1 MPSSGTSGQPS
12 VPESFLHLESREQS
26 QIYRALAP
34 RLARSPIVLEKDV
47 WVCWVLQTL
56 FSMPGRLPMAFK
68 GGTSLSKVF
77 QAIER
82 FSEDV
87 DITLDYRGLDGSFD
101 PFAEG
106 VSRNRLR
113 KFSDDLKN
121 FVRVHAH
128 GVVMPH
134 FQERLATEFDPSSFR
149 LEISDDGEQLR
160 VHYPTV
166 LDTAG
171 DYVGNSVLI
180 EFGGRNIT
188 EPNEEHGVQPDIAE
202 HIPDLDFPRATVNVL
217 SPARTFWEKAT
228 LMHVECQR
236 NEFRANAE
244 RLSRHWYD
252 LAMLA
257 SLAHGQAALA
267 DRALLADVVKHK
279 KVFYNASYANYD
291 ACLAGQLRLIPDD
304 VVLDALRDDYQRMI
318 GAGMF
323 IGDPP
328 GFDAIEERLRALE
341 ATINGRSDGC

>member
-1 MPSSGTSGQPS
+1 M
-12 VPESFLHLESREQS
+12 PESFLHLESEEQS

-34 RLARSPIVLEKDV
+34 QLARSPVVLEKDV
-47 WVCWVLQTL
+47 WVCWVLQT
-56 FSMPGRLPMAFK
+56 FFTMPDRLPMAFK

-77 QAIER
+77 GAIAR

-106 VSRNRLR
+106 VSRNQLKR
-113 KFSDDLKN
+113 FSENLKS
-121 FVRVHAH
+121 FVRDHAH
-128 GVVMPH
+128 GVVAPH
-134 FQERLATEFDPSSFR
+134 FQRMLAAEFDADAFQ
-149 LEISDDGEQLR
+149 LEVSDDGEQLR
-160 VHYPTV
+160 VRYPTV
-166 LDTAG
+166 LEAPG
-171 DYVGNSVLI
+171 DYVGNGVLI

-188 EPNEEHGVQPDIAE
+188 APNEEHEVRPDIAE
-202 HIPDLDFPRATVNVL
+202 HVADLEFPRSTVSVL

-236 NEFRANAE
+236 DEFRTGAE

-257 SLAHGQAALA
+257 DLTHGQAAVA

-291 ACLAGQLRLIPDD
+291 ACLVGQIRLIPEDAA
-304 VVLDALRDDYQRMI
+304 LAALRNDFQRMI

-323 IGDPP
+323 IGEPP
-328 GFDAIEERLRALE
+328 TFDVIVDRLRALE
-341 ATINGRSDGC
+341 TTINQ

>member
-1 MPSSGTSGQPS
+1 MPFSATSEPLFMA
-12 VPESFLHLESREQS
+12 ESFLHLSRQEQS

-34 RLARSPIVLEKDV
+34 QLVRSPVVLEKDV
-47 WVCWVLQTL
+47 WVCWVLQAL
-56 FSMPGRLPMAFK
+56 FTMPDRLPMAFK

-77 QAIER
+77 GVIAR

-87 DITLDYRGLDGSFD
+87 DITLDYRGLSDTFD

-106 VSRNRLR
+106 ISRTRLR
-113 KFSDDLKN
+113 KFSDDLKS
-121 FVRVHAH
+121 FVREHVHN
-128 GVVMPH
+128 VVAPY
-134 FQERLATEFDPSSFR
+134 FQITLASEFKADSFR
-149 LEISDDGEQLR
+149 LEVSDDGEQMR

-166 LDTAG
+166 LDAPG

-188 EPNEEHGVQPDIAE
+188 EPNEAHQVQPDIAE
-202 HIPDLDFPRATVNVL
+202 HVAALAFPGTTVSVL

-236 NEFRANAE
+236 GEFRTGAE

-257 SLAHGQAALA
+257 DHIHGQAALA

-291 ACLAGQLRLIPDD
+291 ACLAGELQLVPQGTAL
-304 VVLDALRDDYQRMI
+304 VALRDDFQRMI

-323 IGDPP
+323 IGEPP
-328 GFDAIEERLRALE
+328 SFDAIVNRLRTLE
-341 ATINGRSDGC
+341 QAVNRRGDG